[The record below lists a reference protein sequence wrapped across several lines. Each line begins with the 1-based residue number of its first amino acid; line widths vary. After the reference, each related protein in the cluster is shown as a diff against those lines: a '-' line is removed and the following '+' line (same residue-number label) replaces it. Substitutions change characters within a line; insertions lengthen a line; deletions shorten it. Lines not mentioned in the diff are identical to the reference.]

1 MGRLDG
7 KVAVITGGASG
18 IGRAT
23 VKRFMAEGADVVV
36 GDLNEANS
44 EGLQAETEA
53 EGLGGKLRMLRTDVS
68 DEADVEALLA
78 MAVEEFGRLDIMFN
92 NAGVGGAFGPLT
104 DIAAEDWD
112 YTFGVLVRS
121 VFLGTKHATR
131 IFRRQGGGG
140 AIVNTASVAGV
151 TGGSGPHAYSSSK
164 AAVINF
170 TRSAAIE
177 LGPMGIR
184 INAIC
189 PGGIL
194 TPLLHR
200 GDPEGVGAR
209 LKQLQPIREAG
220 APEHIAAAVLFL
232 ASDDASFVTGEALVV
247 DGGLLAAGPA
257 IFERLRDEGPN
268 VFAGFAGV
276 SHGSTGE
283 APSLRPVESPDGD

>member
-1 MGRLDG
+1 MGRLDD

-18 IGRAT
+18 IGRAI
-23 VKRFMAEGADVVV
+23 VQRFLDEGAAVVV

-44 EGLQAETEA
+44 KDLHAEVEA
-53 EGLGGKLRMLRTDVS
+53 QGRGGKLRLVHTDVS
-68 DEADVEALLA
+68 VEADVEALVA
-78 MAVEEFGRLDIMFN
+78 TAVDEFGRLDVMCN

-104 DIAAEDWD
+104 DIAADDWD
-112 YTFGVLVRS
+112 YTFAVLVRS
-121 VFLGTKHATR
+121 VFLGTKYATR
-131 IFRRQGGGG
+131 AFKRQGGGG

-177 LGPMGIR
+177 LGPLGIR

-200 GDPEGVGAR
+200 GDPEGVGER
-209 LKQLQPIREAG
+209 LKSLQPIREAG
-220 APEHIAAAVLFL
+220 TPEHIAAAVLFL

-257 IFERLRDEGPN
+257 IFERLRDEGPS
-268 VFAGFAGV
+268 VFSGYAGV

-283 APSLRPVESPDGD
+283 APTLRPIDGEG